1 MAAGTELGHHGQK
14 AVNMILV
21 EALFALAVALFL
33 TVVFA
38 VIGRQ
43 AKSPRR
49 VITFALLVFLAAWAG
64 GIWITPVGP
73 TILGIYW
80 LSVFAVG
87 LIFALVLEGIS
98 AFHSRP
104 ARPGSSE
111 NRMDEKEEHE
121 IESVLGTF
129 FWILLLAFI
138 GAIVLGYL
146 HRHR

>member
-1 MAAGTELGHHGQK
+1 MIIVEL
-14 AVNMILV
+14 
-21 EALFALAVALFL
+21 LFALAVSLFL
-33 TVVFA
+33 TVVFS

-43 AKSPRR
+43 AKSRRR
-49 VITFALLVFLAAWAG
+49 VIVFALLVFFGAWAG

-73 TILGIYW
+73 TILGVYW
-80 LSVFAVG
+80 LSFFAVG
-87 LIFALVLEGIS
+87 LIFALVLEAIA

-111 NRMDEKEEHE
+111 TRMDEKEEHE

>member
-1 MAAGTELGHHGQK
+1 M
-14 AVNMILV
+14 NMILT
-21 EALFALAVALFL
+21 ESLFALAVSLFL

-49 VITFALLVFLAAWAG
+49 VIVFALLVFFSSWAG

-73 TILGIYW
+73 AILGVYW
-80 LSVFAVG
+80 LSFFAVG
-87 LIFALVLEGIS
+87 LIFALVLEGIA

-104 ARPGSSE
+104 VRPGSGE
-111 NRMDEKEEHE
+111 VRMDEKEEHE
-121 IESVLGTF
+121 IESVFGTF

-138 GAIVLGYL
+138 GVIVLGYV
-146 HRHR
+146 HRMR